1 MIKNKPR
8 VNKAYTIEELLS
20 MLEKA
25 QERIYQLMKYVG
37 KLERVIG
44 KNVMN
49 GDKLVEVLRNERTVI
64 DLNIIEGDFYRED
77 DTPS

>member
-1 MIKNKPR
+1 
-8 VNKAYTIEELLS
+8 
-20 MLEKA
+20 
-25 QERIYQLMKYVG
+25 MKYVG